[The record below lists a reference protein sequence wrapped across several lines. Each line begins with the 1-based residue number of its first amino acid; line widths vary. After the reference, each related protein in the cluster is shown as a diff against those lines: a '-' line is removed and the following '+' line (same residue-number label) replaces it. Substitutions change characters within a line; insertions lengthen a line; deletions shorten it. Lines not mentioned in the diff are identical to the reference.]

1 MEKKYSLKNLNQEY
15 REVYQQTQLFLQ
27 RDIEQKSERKA
38 VLRELFE
45 FLLDAQQKNTPVKE
59 LFPEGYEAFYQD
71 LICGL
76 STYPAPRKRK
86 QILRIRAL
94 ALSLFVL
101 CTSVIIGQYLTTQ
114 GYIGIWTQGIGYIAT
129 DFNNYNYQATTVK
142 ENVSFDIDFSRWES
156 YRDVVVYRNGDI
168 TIKLECLDHYDGRYR
183 IFFRAHGIYS
193 RDGATIVSW
202 RKYSVDETHKAAWT
216 QTAELYCYDADEN
229 YNCKLAGYDYMH
241 KDKDSFGFHV
251 PSSVTDTDVVT
262 FQFVNL
268 TLSRWERR
276 STIPVSGC

>member
-1 MEKKYSLKNLNQEY
+1 MEQKRYSIKQLNKEY
-15 REVYQQTQLFLQ
+15 REVYRQTKLFLR
-27 RDIEQKSERKA
+27 RDVKRRSERKA
-38 VLRELFE
+38 VLNEFVEL
-45 FLLDAQQKNTPVKE
+45 LLNAQQENMPIGD
-59 LFPEGYEAFYQD
+59 LFPEGYRAFYQD
-71 LICGL
+71 LISGL
-76 STYPAPRKRK
+76 SSYSARTQR
-86 QILRIRAL
+86 LRILLTQAIL
-94 ALSLFVL
+94 VLFA
-101 CTSVIIGQYLTTQ
+101 CVIVWQYLSAG
-114 GYIGIWTQGIGYIAT
+114 GYIGVWRGGIGYIAT
-129 DFNNYNYQATTVK
+129 DFNNYSYSATTVK
-142 ENVSFDIDFSRWES
+142 ENYAFQVDFSKWES
-156 YRDVVVYRNGDI
+156 YRDVVVFQSGVI